1 MKPASRRIAR
11 LRDTDDCTEP
21 TTSCTSPTVSSSCA
35 TAARTR
41 KRNGSPNALIVRTI
55 SMRPQK
61 IDIAIYR
68 LFDIHARE
76 WNSSGNREPHR
87 RGVNKSQNERGPERQ
102 AYPSPRGMMGD
113 K

>member
-21 TTSCTSPTVSSSCA
+21 TTSCTSPTVNSSWE

-41 KRNGSPNALIVRTI
+41 KRNGSPSALMVRTI
-55 SMRPQK
+55 SMTASR

-68 LFDIHARE
+68 LLDIHARD
-76 WNSSGNREPHR
+76 W
-87 RGVNKSQNERGPERQ
+87 GVRQLILRSAAWWEDDCLGSENKRAE
-102 AYPSPRGMMGD
+102 
-113 K
+113 